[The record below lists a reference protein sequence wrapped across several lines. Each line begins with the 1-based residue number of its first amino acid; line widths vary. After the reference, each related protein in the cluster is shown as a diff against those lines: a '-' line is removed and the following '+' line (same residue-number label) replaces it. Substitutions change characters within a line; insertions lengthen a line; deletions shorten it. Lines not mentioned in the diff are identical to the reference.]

1 MNLSYEEGYAYM
13 LQLTKNLPAGTTG
26 AFQIGRLNIN
36 YPGYKKVGDYK
47 LTIGGSAPLHTDIV
61 TEICSFTDS
70 TNFRLVVQFLD
81 ALYINGTKSNLDI
94 ISPEFKHK
102 IFWIT
107 LQEEINYPQ
116 PRYKGR
122 KLPFQRFYEA
132 ALIHNTAITL
142 LDVKARTNNHSSGVP
157 PLYNLQNIPNIII
170 PSFYS

>member
-1 MNLSYEEGYAYM
+1 MIKLAED
-13 LQLTKNLPAGTTG
+13 LPAGTTG
-26 AFQIGRLNIN
+26 AFEIGRLHIS
-36 YPGYKKVGDYK
+36 YPGYKEVGDYK

-61 TEICSFTDS
+61 TEICNFTDS
-70 TNFRLVVQFLD
+70 TNFRLVVEFLD
-81 ALYINGTKSNLDI
+81 ALYKNGTKSNLNI

-132 ALIHNTAITL
+132 ALVHNTSITL
-142 LDVKARTNNHSSGVP
+142 SDVKARTNNHSSGVP
-157 PLYNLQNIPNIII
+157 QLYNLQSIHDIII
-170 PSFYS
+170 PSFYT